1 MELYV
6 NEDMAQQLFL
16 ILNNI
21 QTGIYALAVV
31 LASLLLYLVIHNSWK
46 RR

>member
-16 ILNNI
+16 YLNNI
-21 QTGIYALAVV
+21 QVGLYTLAVV
-31 LASLLLYLVIHNSWK
+31 LTSLLLYLVIHNSWK